1 MKTLLTKARAHYKK
15 KRYKEAM
22 AIAKKVLSLDKN
34 NDEALFYVA
43 HGLYYARQFKKSL
56 QFWKRLKNI
65 CPTELGL
72 HLNMGACYDD
82 LGNKR
87 LAIQNYKKELALNPA
102 SVTTLH
108 NLGDIYFFAHKY
120 KLATNYLERCHS
132 LKSLPEDCIGKL
144 AHSYFKTGQSEKEQS
159 LYEDFLQTNP
169 NDTWALNNLGSH
181 LMGQG
186 EYHRALLR
194 LKKAARIDSSD
205 KVVAKNIRKAEREL
219 KKILSLP
226 A

>member
-120 KLATNYLERCHS
+120 KLATNYLE
-132 LKSLPEDCIGKL
+132 
-144 AHSYFKTGQSEKEQS
+144 
-159 LYEDFLQTNP
+159 
-169 NDTWALNNLGSH
+169 
-181 LMGQG
+181 
-186 EYHRALLR
+186 
-194 LKKAARIDSSD
+194 
-205 KVVAKNIRKAEREL
+205 
-219 KKILSLP
+219 
-226 A
+226 

>member
-1 MKTLLTKARAHYKK
+1 
-15 KRYKEAM
+15 
-22 AIAKKVLSLDKN
+22 
-34 NDEALFYVA
+34 
-43 HGLYYARQFKKSL
+43 
-56 QFWKRLKNI
+56 
-65 CPTELGL
+65 
-72 HLNMGACYDD
+72 
-82 LGNKR
+82 
-87 LAIQNYKKELALNPA
+87 
-102 SVTTLH
+102 
-108 NLGDIYFFAHKY
+108 
-120 KLATNYLERCHS
+120 
-132 LKSLPEDCIGKL
+132 
-144 AHSYFKTGQSEKEQS
+144 